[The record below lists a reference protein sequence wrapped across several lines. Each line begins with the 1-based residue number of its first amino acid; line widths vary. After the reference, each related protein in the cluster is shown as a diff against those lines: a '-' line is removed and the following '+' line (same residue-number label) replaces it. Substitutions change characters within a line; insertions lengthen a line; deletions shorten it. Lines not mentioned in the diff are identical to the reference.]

1 MIRCQFKNDLHKI
14 GTYYDC
20 VIDIK
25 ILSNLVHTTSGFDE
39 RRGIVGL
46 LRKHQITMLSMWF
59 L

>member
-46 LRKHQITMLSMWF
+46 LRKHQITMLSM
-59 L
+59 